1 MKPTRNIDD
10 LIDIMRALRDPKSGC
25 PWDLEQTY
33 DTIKPHTI
41 EEAYEVADAIERK
54 DYDDLKAELGDL
66 LFQPIYYAQ
75 LASEENRF
83 DFGDIVYGIS
93 EKLIRRHPHVFGD
106 KNLSGASAV
115 NASWE
120 NIKAEERAAKG
131 GEKQMRDPSVLDDV
145 PRTLPAL
152 SRANKLAKRAARVDF
167 DWPTTKLAFEKLKEE
182 VEELGNEINT
192 ETPNQTALE
201 EEMGDLLFSIANVAR
216 KAGIDPE
223 EALNKANAKF
233 IRRFQYVEDRC
244 KDEGIDIKKAGL
256 EKLDAFWNEIRA
268 ADKA

>member
-1 MKPTRNIDD
+1 MKPTKNIED
-10 LIDIMRALRDPKSGC
+10 LIQIMRRLRDPNGGC
-25 PWDLEQTY
+25 PWDLQQTY

-54 DYDDLKAELGDL
+54 DFDDLKAELGDL

-75 LASEENRF
+75 LASEEQRF

-106 KNLSGASAV
+106 KNLTEAEDV
-115 NASWE
+115 NATWE
-120 NIKAEERAAKG
+120 NIKAEERKAKG
-131 GEKQMRDPSVLDDV
+131 AETEARHASVLDDV

-167 DWPTTKLAFEKLKEE
+167 DWPTTLQAFEKLQEE
-182 VEELGNEINT
+182 VNELESELAAPGQ
-192 ETPNQTALE
+192 NQAALE
-201 EEMGDLLFSIANVAR
+201 EEMGDLLFAMANVAR

-233 IRRFQYVEDRC
+233 IRRFEYIEQRC
-244 KDEGIDIKKAGL
+244 REENIDIKEAGL
-256 EKLDAFWNEIRA
+256 EKLDAFWNEVRA

>member
-1 MKPTRNIDD
+1 MKPTKNIED
-10 LIDIMRALRDPKSGC
+10 LIAIMRALRDPKGGC

-54 DYDDLKAELGDL
+54 DFDDLKSELGDL

-106 KNLSGASAV
+106 KELSEASDV
-115 NASWE
+115 NATWE
-120 NIKAEERAAKG
+120 NIKAEERNAKS
-131 GEKQMRDPSVLDDV
+131 GETTDRPASVLDDV
-145 PRTLPAL
+145 PRTLPSLA
-152 SRANKLAKRAARVDF
+152 RANKLAKRAARVNF
-167 DWPTTKLAFEKLKEE
+167 DWPTTEQAFEKLKEE
-182 VEELGNEINT
+182 IDELGTEISAERQN
-192 ETPNQTALE
+192 PISLE
-201 EEMGDLLFSIANVAR
+201 EEMGDLLFAMANVAR

-233 IRRFQYVEDRC
+233 IRRFDYIEQRC
-244 KDEGIDIKKAGL
+244 RDEKIDIKEAGL
-256 EKLDAFWNEIRA
+256 DRLDGFWNEIRA